1 MEIGKLSII
10 SKAILLSCSV
20 SLLSACGGSSDKP
33 AEITEIIATEKSF
46 FDITV
51 IDGYIRGAIA
61 YIDLNNNKVRDND
74 EPFVVTSKG
83 GKGQIDI
90 TNLGLPPESISIIV
104 DIPAG
109 AIDESTITDENP
121 AGIAITDETAFQLFS
136 LPGQNLATPITTL
149 VMITAQASGV
159 DIATAIAQVADNLNI
174 TTEQVT
180 SDYIGA
186 QDTQLV
192 VLNELLI
199 AHSVIPQNITQ
210 GVDAADVLIATHVTS
225 TLSSVIQAAN
235 IAGNLSVEDS
245 SVIDAVAKITTT
257 AITRFVENNKAT
269 FSTETLSNFEVIIAG
284 ISQTSVESFQ
294 PLITATETVS
304 EADIANAA
312 QQANIMT
319 GVVERLLKGYVAEGV
334 TTDLTDDI
342 LNNVATVATA
352 VKTTINNIIA
362 NDKDSEQAFDMSE
375 LTDIARVTA
384 VAVTETLTSLA
395 DATLTEQEIA
405 NVLAQSAQRTA
416 EYLEQAIRNDIE
428 INDFDG
434 DGIVNDE
441 DSDIDG
447 DNVLNA
453 DDAFDFDATESV
465 DTDGDNIGNNADTD
479 DEGDNVA
486 YIDDAFPL
494 YKSESVDTDGDNI
507 GNNADTD
514 DDGDN
519 VADIDDAFPL
529 DKDESVDTDGD
540 NIGNNADTDDDND
553 GVLDINDEFP
563 EDNTLTTSLRVGD
576 IEFADKVLRLCIID
590 NYSGST
596 YAEHVYELT
605 CEGSGPPVRSDN
617 TYFYQ
622 QGDFYEAGM
631 YLNDYYREGIT
642 DLIGIS
648 ALSNLTTLVMPNS
661 DIVDVALL
669 ASLTKLKTLDL
680 TFRVGTD
687 ISILS
692 NLVNLESIT
701 LPDYSLDYFATLSV
715 LPKLKSL
722 TTSIKSINDE
732 PIRPKA
738 LAEEEPVL
746 DADEKLASIARLT
759 SLESLSF
766 ENYAGVSSV
775 ELLATMSNLKYLKL
789 IGTPGSNLTG
799 LTSLSNLDTLVLT
812 YPYFDSEV
820 ADLTGLSNLTSFTM
834 ISGHIKPETMILLP
848 VSLQELSIQ
857 KFYYIESVQFEGLI
871 NLEKLELSNLGK
883 SSTVPVLA
891 GLTNL
896 KEFDLSNNRYLNDI
910 SALTELTNL
919 RTLDLSRVHLLN
931 DLSALADLTNL
942 ETLNL
947 SETSV
952 VDLSALSGLI
962 NLENLNLYN
971 TGVAEL
977 SGISALTSLKVLS
990 AEGKSLNDITSLA
1003 SLVNL
1008 EVLNIAESGVSDLAP
1023 LSSLTK
1029 LETLN
1034 IEGLG
1039 VNNLT
1044 PIENLTSLKH
1054 LKFDNTAITD
1064 ISPLASLANLQYISF
1079 FRTGVSVLSPLS
1091 GLVNLETVILQG
1103 TSVEDLT
1110 PLSNLTNIKK
1120 LNIGDNNVT
1129 DLTPLVNLTGL
1140 EYFKMGSKW
1149 NSSEESEEI
1158 NLTALTNLSALKI
1171 LVIDN
1176 SNVVDLAPL
1185 SALDNLEAL
1194 LMHSTAVEDLT
1205 PLFEINS
1212 LLFLTNHHDFD
1223 GQQVKILTDK
1233 GVFWGYF
1240 GGPA

>member
-33 AEITEIIATEKSF
+33 VEITEIIESEKSF

-51 IDGYIRGAIA
+51 IDGYVRGAIA
-61 YIDLNNNKVRDND
+61 YIDLNSNKVRDND
-74 EPFVVTSKG
+74 EPFVVTTQG
-83 GKGQIDI
+83 GKGQINI
-90 TNLGLPPESISIIV
+90 TGLGLPPESISIIV

-109 AIDESTITDENP
+109 AIDESTISDENP

-136 LPGQNLATPITTL
+136 LPGQNLATPLTTL
-149 VMITAQASGV
+149 VVITAQTSGI
-159 DIATAIAQVADNLNI
+159 DIATATAQVADNLNI
-174 TTEQVT
+174 TTEQVN

-186 QDTQLV
+186 QDTQLA

-199 AHSVIPQNITQ
+199 ANSVIPQNITQ

-225 TLSSVIQAAN
+225 TLSSVIQAA
-235 IAGNLSVEDS
+235 ITAGNLSAEDS
-245 SVIDAVAKITTT
+245 SVIDAVAKVTTT
-257 AITRFVENNKAT
+257 AIARFVENNKAT
-269 FSTETLSNFEVIIAG
+269 FSTETLSNFEAIIAD
-284 ISQTSVESFQ
+284 ISKISVESFQ

-304 EADIANAA
+304 EADIAHAA

-319 GVVERLLKGYVAEGV
+319 DVVERLLKGYVAKGV
-334 TTDLTDDI
+334 TTDITDDI

-465 DTDGDNIGNNADTD
+465 DTDGDNIGNNSDTD
-479 DEGDNVA
+479 DEGDN
-486 YIDDAFPL
+486 I
-494 YKSESVDTDGDNI
+494 
-507 GNNADTD
+507 ADR
-514 DDGDN
+514 
-519 VADIDDAFPL
+519 DDAFPL

-540 NIGNNADTDDDND
+540 NIGNNADTDDDGD
-553 GVLDINDEFP
+553 GTLDVDDEFP
-563 EDNTLTTSLRVGD
+563 EDNSLTTSLRVSD
-576 IEFADKVLRLCIID
+576 IEFADKVLRLCVID

-596 YAEHVYELT
+596 YAEHVYELSCKT
-605 CEGSGPPVRSDN
+605 GDKSRDN
-617 TYFYQ
+617 HDDTYFYQ
-622 QGDFYEAGM
+622 QGDYYETGE
-631 YLNDYYREGIT
+631 YLNRYYRTDIADLSGIF
-642 DLIGIS
+642 
-648 ALSNLTTLVMPNS
+648 ALSNLTTLLIPNS
-661 DIVDVALL
+661 AITDVSLL
-669 ASLTKLKTLDL
+669 VNLTKLKALELTL
-680 TFRVGTD
+680 VEGTD
-687 ISILS
+687 ISVLS
-692 NLVNLESIT
+692 SLINLESIT

-722 TTSIKSINDE
+722 TTSMYGTRGS
-732 PIRPKA
+732 
-738 LAEEEPVL
+738 EES
-746 DADEKLASIARLT
+746 DEKLATIASLT
-759 SLESLSF
+759 SLETLKLEIQDGISSF
-766 ENYAGVSSV
+766 EPLSI
-775 ELLATMSNLKYLKL
+775 LSNLKHFELKHR
-789 IGTPGSNLTG
+789 GKYSTLTG
-799 LTSLSNLDTLVLT
+799 LTSLSNLATLVLT
-812 YPYFDSEV
+812 YPGFVSEV
-820 ADLTGLSNLTSFTM
+820 ADLTGLSNLTSLTM
-834 ISGHIKPETMILLP
+834 SSISLSDKFVISLP
-848 VSLQELSIQ
+848 ASLQELSIQ
-857 KFYYIESVQFEGLI
+857 KTYHIGSVQFEGLI
-871 NLEKLELSNLGK
+871 NLERLDLSDNSKFTDISALAGLINLKELNLSNNYNLK
-883 SSTVPVLA
+883 DISALA

-896 KEFDLSNNRYLNDI
+896 KELDLSENRALTDI
-910 SALTELTNL
+910 SALAALTSLDKLDLYRTGIDNISTLPSLTNL
-919 RTLDLSRVHLLN
+919 K
-931 DLSALADLTNL
+931 
-942 ETLNL
+942 TLNL
-947 SETSV
+947 SYTF
-952 VDLSALSGLI
+952 VDELSAIG
-962 NLENLNLYN
+962 
-971 TGVAEL
+971 
-977 SGISALTSLKVLS
+977 ALTNLKVLS
-990 AEGKSLNDITSLA
+990 VAGVNINDIAPLT

-1008 EVLNIAESGVSDLAP
+1008 EILNMAYAGVSDLSA

-1029 LETLN
+1029 LKTLN
-1034 IEGLG
+1034 ISQTS

-1044 PIENLTSLKH
+1044 AIENLTSLKH
-1054 LKFDNTAITD
+1054 LKFDNTAIKD

-1091 GLVNLETVILQG
+1091 DLVNLETVILQG

-1110 PLSNLTNIKK
+1110 PLSNFKNIKK
-1120 LNIGDNNVT
+1120 LYIADNDVT

-1149 NSSEESEEI
+1149 NSSEESKEI

-1185 SALDNLEAL
+1185 SELGNLEAL
-1194 LMHSTAVEDLT
+1194 LMYCTAVEDLT

-1212 LLFLTNHHDFD
+1212 LLFLTNYHDFD
-1223 GQQVKILTDK
+1223 DQQVKILTDK